1 MAKQSTSARMT
12 ISVIVPIYN
21 EEENID
27 LLYDRLR
34 PVLAQLGQG
43 YEIIYVND
51 GSTDKSEDR
60 LDALALRD
68 RAVKVIHL
76 RRNAGQTAALM
87 AGIQYSSGEILI
99 PMDGDLQND
108 PADIPRLLDKLN
120 EGYDVVSGWRQN
132 RKEGVDRRLPSWM
145 ANWLIS
151 RISGVCLRDYGCT
164 LKAYRRD
171 VIENVRLY
179 GEMHRFIP
187 VYASWEGAKV
197 TELAVTHHAREH
209 GESKYGISRAPR
221 VILDLMVLRF
231 LDRNLDRP
239 MQFYGKMG
247 FYSFGLAFLA
257 GLWAVYLKLFENT
270 SFIQTPLP
278 MLVVLLSLVGTL
290 LIMMGLMA
298 EIQSRIYY
306 ESRDKH
312 PFKVRGTRN
321 LIHVADAA

>member
-1 MAKQSTSARMT
+1 MT
-12 ISVIVPIYN
+12 ISVIVPIYD
-21 EEENID
+21 EEDNIN
-27 LLYDRLR
+27 LLYQDLQ
-34 PVLAQLGQG
+34 PVLSRIGQG
-43 YEIIYVND
+43 YEIIFVND
-51 GSTDKSEDR
+51 GSRDASEER
-60 LDALALRD
+60 LDSLALRD
-68 RAVKVIHL
+68 RTVKVIHL

-87 AGIQYSSGEILI
+87 AGIQYSSGDILI

-108 PADIPRLLDKLN
+108 PADIPRLLEKLD
-120 EGYDVVSGWRQN
+120 EGYDVVSGWRRD
-132 RKEGVDRRLPSWM
+132 RKEGVDRRLPSRA

-151 RISGVCLRDYGCT
+151 KISGVHLRDYGCT

-197 TELAVTHHAREH
+197 TELAVAHHAREH
-209 GESKYGISRAPR
+209 GESKYGIGRAPR
-221 VILDLMVLRF
+221 VLLDLMVLRF

-239 MQFYGKMG
+239 MQFYGKAG
-247 FYSFGLAFLA
+247 LYSFGLGFLA
-257 GLWAVYLKLFENT
+257 GLWAIYLKFYENT

-278 MLVVLLSLVGTL
+278 MLVVLLALVGTL

-306 ESRDKH
+306 EARNKS
-312 PFKVRGTRN
+312 PFKVRETRN

>member
-1 MAKQSTSARMT
+1 MT
-12 ISVIVPIYN
+12 ISVIVPIFD
-21 EEENID
+21 EEDNID
-27 LLYDRLR
+27 LLYERLR
-34 PVLAQLGQG
+34 PVLARLGQG

-51 GSTDKSEDR
+51 GSRDASEEK
-60 LDALALRD
+60 LDALARRD

-76 RRNAGQTAALM
+76 RRNSGQTAALM
-87 AGIQYSSGEILI
+87 AGIQYSNGDILI

-108 PADIPRLLDKLN
+108 PADIPRLLDKLD

-132 RKEGVDRRLPSWM
+132 RKEGVDRRLPSRA

-151 RISGVCLRDYGCT
+151 KISGVHLRDYGCT

-209 GESKYGISRAPR
+209 GESKYGIGRAPR
-221 VILDLMVLRF
+221 VLLDLMVLRF

-239 MQFYGKMG
+239 MQFYGKAG
-247 FYSFGLAFLA
+247 LYSFGLGFLA
-257 GLWAVYLKLFENT
+257 GTWAIYLKIFENT

-278 MLVVLLSLVGTL
+278 MLVVLLALVGTL

-306 ESRDKH
+306 EARNKTH
-312 PFKVRGTRN
+312 FKVRETRN